1 MTRRIFDR
9 LHARLQEAIAR
20 KLGWTSLRPVQDMA
34 GHALLDGH
42 NAVILAPTA
51 GGKTEASMFPAL
63 SMLCEE
69 PARGV
74 GVLYIA
80 PIKALLN
87 NQAERL
93 DLYTQMIGLRRFVWH
108 GDVGQ
113 SARKRFLKEPAE
125 VLMTTPES
133 LEVMLMSSRISV
145 PALFGDLRMVIIDEI
160 HALAGADRGAHLL
173 SVLERVAAHS
183 EHDVQR
189 VGLSATVGNP
199 EDILHWLQGSS
210 RRQGVVIDPPHKP
223 SKKALLVVL
232 REELEDVAQD
242 AAKIGRGK
250 KSLLFCQSRAGTEAV
265 ASAMQ
270 DSGIEVFVHHSSVS
284 AEERERAEATFTRAD
299 LAACIA
305 CTSTLELGID
315 IGDLDNVLQIGTT
328 STVSAFLQRLGR
340 TGRREG
346 AIANTTF
353 LCADVEQIIQ
363 AFAII
368 ELAKEGWIED
378 VALTRRCWPV
388 LAHQLLAMSLATGGL
403 DEDRAFNTLK
413 YVTDLSGITRDEYDA
428 VIDHMLAENYLFRV
442 GQILVMGDEGE
453 RVFGKKNFMEM
464 YSVFTSPQLF
474 TVETLAGRE
483 LGSLEQA
490 FVDELFEQ
498 ESTFV
503 LAGRQW
509 LVERINLRER
519 RVRVSAASS
528 GKNPAWSSFVPQHLG
543 YTLCQRIRDVLVS
556 DDLPGILHRTA
567 REALAARRHELA
579 PILRDEDGLVIED
592 DKLVWWTFAGG
603 RINRTLRA
611 LLETQGWSVVH
622 DNLDLTCKRPE
633 DETSLEL
640 AWSNAM
646 AFLEDPDTWRPD
658 ASHWEEI
665 LLGLPDFR
673 LSKFQRVLPPWAVL
687 EMMEAFLLDRQS
699 AERWI
704 MSL

>member
-1 MTRRIFDR
+1 MTDRIFDR
-9 LHARLQEAIAR
+9 FHPRLQESIAR
-20 KLGWTSLRPVQDMA
+20 KLGWTSLRPVQDLA

-63 SMLCEE
+63 SMLCEQ
-69 PARGV
+69 PTSGI

-160 HALAGADRGAHLL
+160 HALAGEDRGAHLL

-199 EDILHWLQGSS
+199 GDILHWLQGSS
-210 RRQGVVIDPPHKP
+210 RRQGAVIDPPHKA

-232 REELEDVAQD
+232 REELEDVARD

-270 DSGIEVFVHHSSVS
+270 ASGVEVFVHHSSVS
-284 AEERERAEATFTRAD
+284 AEERERAEATFTRAN
-299 LAACIA
+299 LAACIT

-315 IGDLDNVLQIGTT
+315 IGDLDNVIQVGTT

-363 AFAII
+363 ALAII
-368 ELAKEGWIED
+368 ELAKDGWIED

-403 DEDRAFNTLK
+403 DEDRAFHTLK
-413 YVTDLSGITRDEYDA
+413 HVTDLSGITRDEYDA
-428 VIDHMLAENYLFRV
+428 VIDHMLTEDYLFRV

-519 RVRVSAASS
+519 RVRVSAAAS
-528 GKNPAWSSFVPQHLG
+528 GKNPAWSSFVPQHLS

-592 DKLVWWTFAGG
+592 DKLAWWTFAGG

-611 LLETQGWSVVH
+611 LLATLGWSVVH
-622 DNLDLTCKRPE
+622 DNLKLTCERPE

-673 LSKFQRVLPPWAVL
+673 LSKFQRALPPWAVL